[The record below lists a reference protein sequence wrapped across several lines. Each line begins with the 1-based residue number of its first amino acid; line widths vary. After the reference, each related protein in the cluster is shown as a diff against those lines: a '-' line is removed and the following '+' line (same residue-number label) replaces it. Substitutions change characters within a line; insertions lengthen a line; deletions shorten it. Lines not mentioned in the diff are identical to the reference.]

1 MQPRPIRFHFR
12 GRVVQVDGVAPTL
25 SVLDW
30 LRTHAAAHG
39 TKEGCA
45 EGDCG
50 ACTVVLGDLTDD
62 GKLALQTVNACL
74 QFLPMLD
81 GRALFTVEDLK
92 TIAGGRLHPVQQALV
107 DHHGSQCG
115 FCTPGFAM
123 SLFGEYEQHRD
134 GARPTR
140 QALADALAGNLC
152 RCTGYRPILDAA
164 EQMFDAP
171 AAALDTAP
179 IVAALR
185 ELRATD
191 EEVFVYEG
199 PNPALHVD
207 GRPRIDRFVAPH
219 SLAAFARLRDERP
232 QARLLAGATDIGLW
246 VNKQFRDLGEILYI
260 GAVPELQRIECVSDG
275 LLRIG
280 AGVSLERAW
289 AALVERAPELREVA
303 LRFASPPV
311 RHAGTLAGNLA
322 NGSPIGDGAPILM
335 ALNARLV
342 LRQGEGAQRR
352 IALDAFYVDYMKNRL
367 APGEFIEAIEVPA
380 LPAAMR
386 LRAYKISKRYDS
398 DISAV
403 CAGLALMLDA
413 AGVVREA
420 RFAYGGMAAI
430 VKRAA
435 LAEQAVLGRVWNE
448 AAAHAAMAALGE
460 DFQPLSDMRARA
472 DHRLR
477 TARNLLLRFWLE
489 TRLDAPLPEAQTR
502 VWSQTPA
509 TAAHGEALR

>member
-1 MQPRPIRFHFR
+1 MLFR
-12 GRVVQVDGVAPTL
+12 
-25 SVLDW
+25 S
-30 LRTHAAAHG
+30 
-39 TKEGCA
+39 
-45 EGDCG
+45 
-50 ACTVVLGDLTDD
+50 DLTDD

-171 AAALDTAP
+171 AAALDTTP

-232 QARLLAGATDIGLW
+232 QARLLEIG
-246 VNKQFRDLGEILYI
+246 
-260 GAVPELQRIECVSDG
+260 
-275 LLRIG
+275 
-280 AGVSLERAW
+280 RAH
-289 AALVERAPELREVA
+289 V
-303 LRFASPPV
+303 
-311 RHAGTLAGNLA
+311 
-322 NGSPIGDGAPILM
+322 
-335 ALNARLV
+335 
-342 LRQGEGAQRR
+342 
-352 IALDAFYVDYMKNRL
+352 
-367 APGEFIEAIEVPA
+367 
-380 LPAAMR
+380 
-386 LRAYKISKRYDS
+386 
-398 DISAV
+398 
-403 CAGLALMLDA
+403 
-413 AGVVREA
+413 
-420 RFAYGGMAAI
+420 
-430 VKRAA
+430 
-435 LAEQAVLGRVWNE
+435 
-448 AAAHAAMAALGE
+448 
-460 DFQPLSDMRARA
+460 
-472 DHRLR
+472 
-477 TARNLLLRFWLE
+477 
-489 TRLDAPLPEAQTR
+489 
-502 VWSQTPA
+502 
-509 TAAHGEALR
+509 